1 MENIYETL
9 IKDMSSLRNA
19 EEADTCGMDE
29 FIEPKKAESQE
40 KLPDK
45 VKLAGL
51 GDLSNFFRISNNT
64 LVHKS
69 EKDLWRISESEKD
82 GCFIERLFNPET
94 KEPIRV

>member
-1 MENIYETL
+1 MDNIYETL

-19 EEADTCGMDE
+19 EEADVCGMDE
-29 FIEPKKAESQE
+29 FIEPKKVESQE

-45 VKLAGL
+45 VKVAGL
-51 GDLSNFFRISNNT
+51 GDLSDFFRIANNT

-82 GCFIERLFNPET
+82 GCFIERLFNPDT